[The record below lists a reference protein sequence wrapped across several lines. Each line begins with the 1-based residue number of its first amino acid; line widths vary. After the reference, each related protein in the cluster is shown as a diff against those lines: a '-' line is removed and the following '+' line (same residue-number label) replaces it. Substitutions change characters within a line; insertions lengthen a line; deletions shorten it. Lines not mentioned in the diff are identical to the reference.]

1 MEIIHNATES
11 LREYQKQQHNA
22 SNPAYHTTPR
32 RSHNDENWCPPPQN
46 SLKLNVDAHCLSD
59 GRWALGMLLRM
70 EDGRLVGAKTE
81 VVHGYDKAIEAEA
94 LGLKAAIE
102 FVDWFRD
109 CRNTTEMDV
118 EVGSVDQFRKRRI
131 TIEMDNKGIV
141 EAIQN
146 GKYPRTYWGKLAR
159 NSGDY
164 IRGDNQININWVRR
178 NGNKAAYEFARWASL
193 EPNKIWAGNFA
204 SLPPPVVNHIQKDMM
219 PLIGYHL

>member
-94 LGLKAAIE
+94 LGLKSAIE

-118 EVGSVDQFRKRRI
+118 EVDSVDQFRKRRI

-146 GKYPRTYWGKLAR
+146 GKYPEPIGENLLETAETTLGEI
-159 NSGDY
+159 
-164 IRGDNQININWVRR
+164 IRQTS
-178 NGNKAAYEFARWASL
+178 NGFGGMETK
-193 EPNKIWAGNFA
+193 
-204 SLPPPVVNHIQKDMM
+204 PPMNLLVGPV
-219 PLIGYHL
+219 